1 MNWNE
6 LSEQIEKMSPLQ
18 RLQEVRFVEPY
29 DKERA
34 GFDLAVVCAAEDLGV
49 DSEDEP
55 DTVFVRA
62 GEPFLCCR

>member
-6 LSEQIEKMSPLQ
+6 LSEQIEKMSLQQ
-18 RLQEVRFVEPY
+18 RLQGVRFIEPY

-34 GFDLAVVCAAEDLGV
+34 GFDLAVVYAAGDLTV

-55 DTVFVRA
+55 DTVFVGA